1 MYVLCVYPHVHT
13 YVQAHYSKSL
23 CAAEEESGTDSELQK
38 TREPTHDKTE
48 DVDGGVIAEALL
60 AVVGEGFTVQE
71 GEEGREG
78 EVTRADKE
86 DQAHVSQEEER
97 GM

>member
-1 MYVLCVYPHVHT
+1 MYYVCIHTCIRT

-23 CAAEEESGTDSELQK
+23 CATEEESGTDSELQK
-38 TREPTHDKTE
+38 TLEPTHDKTE

-78 EVTRADKE
+78 EVTQADKE

-97 GM
+97 GA

>member
-1 MYVLCVYPHVHT
+1 MHT

-23 CAAEEESGTDSELQK
+23 CAAEEETKTDSDLQK
-38 TREPTHDKTE
+38 TLEPTHDETE
-48 DVDGGVIAEALL
+48 TGGVIAEALL